1 MCVRAAALR
10 NCGHFAAFTSC
21 TFGARQGRQ
30 AGVFVAQ
37 YSVGLFCNWD
47 RTVDDRSRVLII
59 QQDTVL
65 KGEIRNGGRIE
76 VFGYIEGDI
85 AGDLLVV
92 QPGGRCFGTVKV
104 DSADIHGTLQG
115 EVFVRQL
122 ITIRGSGSVNG
133 NVKYGRLAMEIGG
146 NLTAEVRNV
155 PPSIAGDLD
164 LSVDRGRAVRL
175 TLQDLSALDPDD
187 TPEHLTFTVSR
198 ATNGFV
204 TLATDPARPVVAFTQ
219 ADLERGG
226 VLFRHDG
233 TAGPLASFDV
243 VVADRA
249 GATSGAA
256 QTVKVAVRP
265 HA

>member
-1 MCVRAAALR
+1 M
-10 NCGHFAAFTSC
+10 
-21 TFGARQGRQ
+21 
-30 AGVFVAQ
+30 
-37 YSVGLFCNWD
+37 
-47 RTVDDRSRVLII
+47 DDRSRVLII
-59 QQDTVL
+59 QQDTFL
-65 KGEIRNGGRIE
+65 KGEIRNAGRIE
-76 VFGYIEGDI
+76 VFGYVEGDI

-92 QPGGRCFGTVKV
+92 QPSGRCFGNIKV

-115 EVFVRQL
+115 DVFVRQL

-133 NVKYGRLAMEIGG
+133 NVKYGRLAMEMGG
-146 NLTAEVRNV
+146 NLTAELRNV
-155 PPSIAGDLD
+155 PPSISGDLD
-164 LSVDRGRAVRL
+164 LSVDKGKAVRL

-187 TPEHLTFTVSR
+187 TAEQLTFTVSH

-204 TLATDPARPVVAFTQ
+204 TLVNDPARPVEAFTQ
-219 ADLERGG
+219 ADLERGS

-233 TAGPLASFDV
+233 TDGPLASFNV

-256 QTVKVAVRP
+256 QTVKVAVRT